1 MHTFASCYQS
11 TVWPAVHNK
20 NKANKIT
27 NIADSSLPD
36 APAFALLLFS
46 AMPALNAQA

>member
-1 MHTFASCYQS
+1 LHPVIKAQS
-11 TVWPAVHNK
+11 GLLYTTK

-36 APAFALLLFS
+36 APAFALLPFS